1 MTLLDRTKIPSDLW
15 VQRLWVPDGSGV
27 SRHPTVLVT
36 DKRRLVMGGAIMA
49 GGFAVVIGGSAIHA
63 PSMLGL
69 IALVI
74 EVVGGIYAA
83 GGKRSG
89 FYEVAPD
96 GSLGEYLG
104 RKKPDL
110 RAMRPTKAPKA
121 R

>member
-1 MTLLDRTKIPSDLW
+1 
-15 VQRLWVPDGSGV
+15 
-27 SRHPTVLVT
+27 
-36 DKRRLVMGGAIMA
+36 MGGAIMA
-49 GGFAVVIGGSAIHA
+49 AGFAVVIGGSAIHA

-74 EVVGGIYAA
+74 EVIGGIYAA

-96 GSLGEYLG
+96 GGSLGEYLG

-110 RAMRPTKAPKA
+110 RAMRATKAP
-121 R
+121 

>member
-1 MTLLDRTKIPSDLW
+1 VTLLDRTKVPSDLW

-27 SRHPTVLVT
+27 NRQRTVLVT
-36 DKRRLVMGGAIMA
+36 DKRRLLMGGAIMA
-49 GGFAVVIGGSAIHA
+49 AGLAVVIGGSAIHA

-74 EVVGGIYAA
+74 EVIGGIYAA

-110 RAMRPTKAPKA
+110 RAMRPTKAP
-121 R
+121 